1 MQLNLVEG
9 LNRVYII
16 PQVETELKKLFG
28 KSQKD
33 LNNYKEY
40 LISQL
45 QIVERVDKHLD
56 EFPFEHLKET
66 HADLYRI
73 RSKSKRKNVRV
84 IYYYQID
91 EKIVLLCAFEERSKA
106 DYDRAIA
113 LALKRIKEIER
124 VD

>member
-1 MQLNLVEG
+1 MQLNLVKG

-16 PQVETELKKLFG
+16 PQVETELEKLYG
-28 KSQKD
+28 KSKKD
-33 LNNYKEY
+33 FADYKAY
-40 LISQL
+40 LISQF

-56 EFPFEHLKET
+56 EFPFEHLKEK

-91 EKIVLLCAFEERSKA
+91 EKIVMLCAFEERSKA
-106 DYDRAIA
+106 DYDKAIA
-113 LALKRIKEIER
+113 LSLKRIKEIER